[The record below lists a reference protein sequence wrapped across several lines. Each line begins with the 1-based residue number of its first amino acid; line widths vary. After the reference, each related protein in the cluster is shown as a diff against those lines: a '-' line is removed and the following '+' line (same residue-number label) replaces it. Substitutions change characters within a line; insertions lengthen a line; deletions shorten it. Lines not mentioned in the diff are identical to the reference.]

1 MKLAVVL
8 ISTLIIIAYI
18 AMLLIIIIQGNK
30 IKVLKKENYKVSEVN
45 VYLTER
51 QIKVLKENKLL
62 KKQIVH
68 DPMTP
73 VKIIS
78 QKLKVKEIKK
88 IATIGLMPLEEINS
102 CLRDEVLMEA
112 AANIKII
119 QNPIDLT
126 ATATLLIAENEED
139 T

>member
-1 MKLAVVL
+1 MKSVL
-8 ISTLIIIAYI
+8 ILTLIIIAYI
-18 AMLLIIIIQGNK
+18 AMLLIIIIQSNK

-45 VYLTER
+45 VYLTEGR
-51 QIKVLKENKLL
+51 IKALKENELL
-62 KKQIVH
+62 KKQIAH

-102 CLRDEVLMEA
+102 CLRDEVLMEVA
-112 AANIKII
+112 PFIKIL
-119 QNPIDLT
+119 QNPSNLT
-126 ATATLLIAENEED
+126 ATATLRIVENEEER
-139 T
+139 